1 MATIATKN
9 LPKFCFKFRCE
20 FCDYNTS
27 KKSSYDT
34 HNLSAKHM
42 KATIS
47 NAQQQELCPK
57 YKCSNCDKVYNDRSG
72 LWRHKQ
78 KCSHIKQEKNAK
90 QDNNMIDKDMFLSL
104 LQQNNEFKDVILE
117 QSKQIMEL
125 AKTNNSSITNNNNC
139 NNTTNNQFNL
149 NLFLN
154 EECKDAMN
162 IMDFI
167 GSLKVQFSDLE
178 NTGKVGYV
186 KGVSDIFLKNLKELD
201 VHKRPI
207 HCSDLKR
214 EVMYVKDKD
223 VWEKDEDKKKTT
235 LAIRHIADK
244 NFKQIH
250 QWLVENPEAK
260 DARNKKNEQYMK
272 IVNKCTGGI
281 DEEEDEKYYGKIIT
295 NVAKEVV
302 IDKHHQ
308 SLPPLYSGASL

>member
-1 MATIATKN
+1 MEQLEFVNSSKFVKKYECKLCDHYWSRKYDYTKHLLTAKHQKRSIGTKQEQKEIVN
-9 LPKFCFKFRCE
+9 FVKNGYLCE
-20 FCDYNTS
+20 CNKIYNT
-27 KKSSYDT
+27 K
-34 HNLSAKHM
+34 
-42 KATIS
+42 
-47 NAQQQELCPK
+47 
-57 YKCSNCDKVYNDRSG
+57 SG
-72 LWRHKQ
+72 LWKHKQ
-78 KCSHIKQEKNAK
+78 KCSYNKSGENAK
-90 QDNNMIDKDMFLSL
+90 HDSNLIDKDMFLSL

-149 NLFLN
+149 NVFLN

-250 QWLVENPEAK
+250 QWLIENPEAK

-295 NVAKEVV
+295 NVAKEVF
-302 IDKHHQ
+302 IRK
-308 SLPPLYSGASL
+308 

>member
-1 MATIATKN
+1 
-9 LPKFCFKFRCE
+9 
-20 FCDYNTS
+20 
-27 KKSSYDT
+27 
-34 HNLSAKHM
+34 
-42 KATIS
+42 
-47 NAQQQELCPK
+47 
-57 YKCSNCDKVYNDRSG
+57 
-72 LWRHKQ
+72 
-78 KCSHIKQEKNAK
+78 
-90 QDNNMIDKDMFLSL
+90 MFLSL
-104 LQQNNEFKDVILE
+104 LQQNNDFKDVILE

-139 NNTTNNQFNL
+139 NNTTNNNNQFNL
-149 NLFLN
+149 NVFLN

-250 QWLVENPEAK
+250 QWLKENPEAK
-260 DARNKKNEQYMK
+260 DARNKKNEQYMM

-281 DEEEDEKYYGKIIT
+281 DEEEDQKYYGKIIT

-302 IDKHHQ
+302 IRK
-308 SLPPLYSGASL
+308 